1 LIFIIHKSDIFT
13 TLSIEE
19 EIDITMSF
27 KILYVTATWPEGDT
41 LKKFREIMSYND
53 RLDSFETDLLITG
66 VGSMATAWSL
76 KQWIILNEK
85 PDLAINAGIAGS
97 FNERLNIGDV
107 VMPVSDCFADA
118 GVEDGENF
126 LTLFESGLIN
136 ANDFPYKDG
145 LLYTD
150 TRYNEKMKS
159 ILEPVRAIT
168 VNTATGS
175 ETTRGKLLKKF
186 NPDIETMEGATFFY
200 ICSREDIPFL
210 ALRAISNKVESRN
223 KNNWNID
230 LALHNLS
237 EKLIDVL
244 LTL

>member
-1 LIFIIHKSDIFT
+1 MSD
-13 TLSIEE
+13 
-19 EIDITMSF
+19 
-27 KILYVTATWPEGDT
+27 
-41 LKKFREIMSYND
+41 ND
-53 RLDSFETDLLITG
+53 RLESFETDLLITG

-76 KQWIILNEK
+76 KQWITLNEK

-97 FNERLNIGDV
+97 FNDRINIGDV

-126 LTLFESGLIN
+126 LTLSESGLIS

-159 ILEPVRAIT
+159 ILKPVRAIT

-175 ETTRGKLLKKF
+175 ETTKGKLLKKF

-200 ICSREDIPFL
+200 ICSRENIPFL
-210 ALRAISNKVESRN
+210 ALRAISNKVEPRD

-230 LALHNLS
+230 LALNNLS

-244 LTL
+244 LIL